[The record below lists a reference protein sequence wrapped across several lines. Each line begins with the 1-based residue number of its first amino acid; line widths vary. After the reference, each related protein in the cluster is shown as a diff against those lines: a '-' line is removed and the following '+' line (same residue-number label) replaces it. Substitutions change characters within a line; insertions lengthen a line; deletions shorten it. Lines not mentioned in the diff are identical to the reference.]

1 MKIVDLHAH
10 TTASDG
16 SYTPTELVRYAK
28 KKGLSA
34 IAMRNIA
41 EQATCGGG
49 GFYRRQEAGDPGNPG
64 SGAQH
69 SHGRL

>member
-34 IAMRNIA
+34 IAITDHSRS
-41 EQATCGGG
+41 GG
-49 GFYRRQEAGDPGNPG
+49 GFYRRQEAGDSGNPG
-64 SGAQH
+64 SGAQY